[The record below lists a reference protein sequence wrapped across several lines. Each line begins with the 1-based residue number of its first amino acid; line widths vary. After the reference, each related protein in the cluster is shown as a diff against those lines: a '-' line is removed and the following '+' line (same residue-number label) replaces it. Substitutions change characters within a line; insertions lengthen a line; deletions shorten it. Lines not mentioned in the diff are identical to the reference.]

1 LTEEYKIHHIIEGPF
16 HTSDVEDPDG
26 EYEGM
31 DSYFILAKV
40 EYPNGTVYDEE
51 IHFDTFPEY
60 YEVKAWLDK
69 NIEPYIM
76 SEDEWECFD
85 G

>member
-31 DSYFILAKV
+31 DTYFILAKV
-40 EYPNGTVYDEE
+40 EHPDGTIHDEE

-69 NIEPYIM
+69 NIEPFIL
-76 SEDEWECFD
+76 DCDWECF
-85 G
+85 GE